1 MAKRTVTKMP
11 QLFTGSTS
19 QYGPQNG
26 QLVYGE
32 EWGALE
38 NSIYYL
44 SGYQRPTIGATV
56 CKFSIGATYEYL
68 YLDIKLPP
76 IADKIIFWIALS
88 NDASGTA
95 QGEIYLDLDIQSAG
109 GVSPE
114 TKIVQVDAGTQ
125 TIVYFEPFYVVNAT
139 GLTVLNSNF
148 YAKLK
153 LGYRNEGEGVNYLAG
168 YGAALLPCL
177 GDLP

>member
-95 QGEIYLDLDIQSAG
+95 QGEIWLDLAIESAG
-109 GVSPE
+109 GSNPD
-114 TKIVQVDAGTQ
+114 TQIVQVEAKTQ

-139 GLTVLNSNF
+139 GLSVLNSNS

-153 LGYRNEGEGVNYLAG
+153 LSYKNEGEGLCYLVG
-168 YGAALLPCL
+168 YGAALAPWLGNLP
-177 GDLP
+177 

>member
-1 MAKRTVTKMP
+1 MP
-11 QLFTGSTS
+11 NLFTGSTS

-44 SGYQRPTIGATV
+44 SGYQRPTIPATV
-56 CKFSIGATYEYL
+56 CKYSIGAAYEYL

-76 IADKIIFWIALS
+76 IADKIIFWVALA

-95 QGEIYLDLDIQSAG
+95 QGEIWLDLDVESG
-109 GVSPE
+109 GGSDPD
-114 TKIVQVDAGTQ
+114 TKIVQVDALTQ
-125 TIVYFEPFYVVNAT
+125 TIVYWEPFYVVNAT
-139 GLTVLNSNF
+139 GLSVLNSNA

-153 LGYRNEGEGVNYLAG
+153 LGYKNEGEGTNYLVG
-168 YGAALLPCL
+168 YGAAFMPCFGELP
-177 GDLP
+177 